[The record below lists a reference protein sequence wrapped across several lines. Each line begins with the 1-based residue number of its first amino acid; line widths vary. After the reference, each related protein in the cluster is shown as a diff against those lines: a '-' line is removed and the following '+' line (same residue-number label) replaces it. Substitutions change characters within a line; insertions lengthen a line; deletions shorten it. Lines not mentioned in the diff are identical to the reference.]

1 MNLSLK
7 SIAAFSALSAIAIAP
22 LLSAGSASAQPRKGF
37 SDSYVGAGV
46 AAGVTNGGQN
56 NDAATFGGTIDGR
69 FALRKAPVSLRGS
82 VIYSDDTSA
91 IIPMITYDKGIT
103 KNTQVYG
110 GVGYS
115 FVEANGQPTPVGNDD
130 AVILTAGVESKVTK
144 DVVLYG
150 NTKWGINA
158 YQNGPADS
166 LSFQAGAG
174 LRF

>member
-1 MNLSLK
+1 MMKLSLK
-7 SIAAFSALSAIAIAP
+7 SVAAVSALSLVAIAP
-22 LLSAGSASAQPRKGF
+22 MLLADSASAQPKGF

-69 FALRKAPVSLRGS
+69 FAIPNTPVSVRGS

-91 IIPMITYDKGIT
+91 IIPTITYDAGIAR
-103 KNTQVYG
+103 NTNVYG

-115 FVEANGQPTPVGNDD
+115 FVEENGQPTPAGNDD
-130 AVILTAGVESKVTK
+130 AVVLTAGVESKVTK
-144 DVVLYG
+144 DIVVYG

-158 YQNGPADS
+158 YQEGGADS

>member
-1 MNLSLK
+1 MKLSLK
-7 SIAAFSALSAIAIAP
+7 SVAAFSALSVIAIAP
-22 LLSAGSASAQPRKGF
+22 LLSAGSASAQPKKGF

-56 NDAATFGGTIDGR
+56 NDAATFDGTIDAR
-69 FALRKAPVSLRGS
+69 FALPKAPLSLRGS
-82 VIYSDDTSA
+82 VVYSDDTSA
-91 IIPMITYDKGIT
+91 IIPMVTYDKGIT

-115 FVEANGQPTPVGNDD
+115 FVEENGQPTAVGNDD
-130 AVILTAGVESKVTK
+130 SVVLTAGVESKVTK
-144 DVVLYG
+144 DVIVYG

-166 LSFQAGAG
+166 LTFSAGAG